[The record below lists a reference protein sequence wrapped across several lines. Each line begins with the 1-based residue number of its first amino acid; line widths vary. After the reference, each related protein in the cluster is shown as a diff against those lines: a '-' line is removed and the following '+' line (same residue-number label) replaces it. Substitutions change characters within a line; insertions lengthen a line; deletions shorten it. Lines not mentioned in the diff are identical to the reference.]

1 MTEADWSTSRSI
13 GFLTGAIN
21 RTVAQDNLDEEGLFS
36 VQLGVW
42 EDLTSCAADLFATR
56 LYLLSSEG
64 DRDMLE
70 GYAAGTC
77 FANALLLDQE
87 DVAHATWDANVTC
100 ISPTNGQGLSWI
112 A

>member
-64 DRDMLE
+64 DREMLKTPGPRARHAVVIQPE
-70 GYAAGTC
+70 LSNQHHPRERTC
-77 FANALLLDQE
+77 NTAK
-87 DVAHATWDANVTC
+87 
-100 ISPTNGQGLSWI
+100 
-112 A
+112 

>member
-1 MTEADWSTSRSI
+1 MTEADWSASRNI

-21 RTVAQDNLDEEGLFS
+21 RAVAQDNLDGEGLFA

-42 EDLTSCAADLFATR
+42 EDLTSCAPDLFATR

-77 FANALLLDQE
+77 FANALLSSQE
-87 DVAHATWDANVTC
+87 DAAHATWDANVMR
-100 ISPTNGQGLSWI
+100 ISLTNDQGLLG
-112 A
+112 

>member
-21 RTVAQDNLDEEGLFS
+21 TAVAQDNLDGEGLFS

-42 EDLTSCAADLFATR
+42 EDLTSCAPDLFATR

-77 FANALLLDQE
+77 FANALLSNQQ
-87 DVAHATWDANVTC
+87 DVAHATWDTNVMC
-100 ISPTNGQGLSWI
+100 ISLTNDYGLLG
-112 A
+112 